1 MLILC
6 SMCYR
11 NCVVQVSDR
20 DIEMVAG
27 AVTAGT
33 RQGHHAA
40 FLLWKSF
47 IDTTDN
53 YPGRDPFLEQMD
65 ENSRSICINRFL
77 DWLITSNRIT
87 PSVAGRM
94 VTSVRHHFQN
104 YHQPTEAF
112 DSIQVRNAKKSVL
125 KGTLHVRFVERLGK
139 AGPLPFTLDLTEMAR
154 DSYWRD
160 PGATV
165 DMKMTYIGVAL
176 GVATGS
182 RPGEI
187 AYAGPYVGD
196 PKYTKARA
204 EDHRYFTTDV
214 ILESQVRQDGGQAI
228 FTYNEA
234 RKLPHPRPV
243 FELIRMTKDSSKTSG
258 GKADGLTHYFTR
270 GNEMETQFFDD
281 LISWMLDLC
290 QLPLDTPGGHMIC
303 SRSAFVSRQA
313 SRCTIKMLTTKM
325 YTALIKLVAAKNNL
339 PEDCFSGKSTRVN
352 AVTSATMAGA
362 YAGAVPGH
370 ASLSGASHY
379 HRNIH
384 SKRSKSTEDH
394 DLLRGLP
401 SGATVN
407 AFSIKPVLKVQDLQ
421 RSVAQSQRLAMGRR
435 GPV

>member
-1 MLILC
+1 
-6 SMCYR
+6 MCYR
-11 NCVVQVSDR
+11 IYVVQVSDR
-20 DIEMVAG
+20 DIELVAG

-40 FLLWKSF
+40 FLLWKVF
-47 IDTTDN
+47 IGATDDC
-53 YPGRDPFLEQMD
+53 PETDPFLDQM
-65 ENSRSICINRFL
+65 EVNSRSIFINRYL

-87 PSVAGRM
+87 PSVASRM

-104 YHQPTEAF
+104 YHRSTEAF
-112 DSIQVRNAKKSVL
+112 DGIQVRNAKKSVQ
-125 KGTLHVRFVERLGK
+125 KGTVQARFVERLGK
-139 AGPLPFTLDLTEMAR
+139 AGPLPFTIDLTAMAR
-154 DSYWRD
+154 ASHWADYR
-160 PGATV
+160 ATV
-165 DMKMTYIGVAL
+165 DMKMAYIGVAL

-196 PKYTKARA
+196 PKYTNARA

-214 ILESQVRQDGGQAI
+214 ILESQVRQDGGQSI

-258 GKADGLTHYFTR
+258 GRADGLTHYFTR

-303 SRSAFVSRQA
+303 SRSACVSQQA
-313 SRCTIKMLTTKM
+313 SKWTTKMLTTKM
-325 YTALIKLVAAKNNL
+325 YAALIKLIASQNNL
-339 PEDCFSGKSTRVN
+339 PVECFSGKSTRVN

-362 YAGAVPGH
+362 YAGAVTGH

-384 SKRSKSTEDH
+384 AKRSKSTGDN

-407 AFSIKPVLKVQDLQ
+407 AFSITPLLSVQDLQ
-421 RSVAQSQRLAMGRR
+421 RSVSQSQRLALGRR
-435 GPV
+435 DPV